1 MTTLWPWLASA
12 FVVGLMG
19 GVHCAGM
26 CGGIAT
32 ALAQRDPLQRDPLQ
46 SGSMNSGGNVQA
58 LRWMPGALALHGV
71 RQTVLSAGRI
81 TTYAL
86 LGAFMGALALAV
98 NHGLMSSVFSP
109 EQATLALTYVRHTLL
124 IVAYVL
130 MMLLGL
136 QLAGVLTWLAPL
148 ERLGLH
154 WWKPVQPWLQSL
166 MRSNARGTRA
176 WVREYLLGMLWG
188 LVPCAMVASMLS
200 LALLSA
206 DPLQGA
212 AVMLAFGLGTLP
224 NLLAFGFVAG
234 AGRVWLRRPA
244 VRVVAGCVVLISGV
258 VGLLQANALIAHQG
272 GWYCAPATSSAQ

>member
-1 MTTLWPWLASA
+1 
-12 FVVGLMG
+12 
-19 GVHCAGM
+19 
-26 CGGIAT
+26 
-32 ALAQRDPLQRDPLQ
+32 
-46 SGSMNSGGNVQA
+46 
-58 LRWMPGALALHGV
+58 
-71 RQTVLSAGRI
+71 
-81 TTYAL
+81 
-86 LGAFMGALALAV
+86 
-98 NHGLMSSVFSP
+98 
-109 EQATLALTYVRHTLL
+109 
-124 IVAYVL
+124 
-130 MMLLGL
+130 
-136 QLAGVLTWLAPL
+136 
-148 ERLGLH
+148 
-154 WWKPVQPWLQSL
+154 